1 MRLILRF
8 FAIRSFSAPQRDL
21 PAEVQRVIQRDINK
35 KEISNTYGNRNS
47 KVV

>member
-8 FAIRSFSAPQRDL
+8 FAIRSFSGPQRDL
-21 PAEVQRVIQRDINK
+21 PAEVQRVIQRDINT